1 MARKEIHAAGQR
13 TRGGQ
18 VRALC
23 GLSVARK
30 DTGKGARVTC
40 SLCQVV
46 VTRAAESTKDGKDTR
61 GGGR

>member
-13 TRGGQ
+13 TRRGM

-30 DTGKGARVTC
+30 DTGRGARVNC
-40 SLCQVV
+40 SLCLV
-46 VTRAAESTKDGKDTR
+46 VTSRAESDAAN
-61 GGGR
+61 GGGRR